1 MTWYRVG
8 LACLVSVALVACKDT
23 PQGVLQPQTPLAGL
37 RYVNLL
43 NDTGAVDFRVVNF
56 IGDAP
61 SAGAATFRT
70 GGAPNGIATNF
81 LPNHSPVEAGRDVE
95 VRVFMNGVDPVVA
108 SQVVFD
114 TTINLT
120 KSVNYTFYLYGS
132 ARTVGGVHSLVTA
145 DTLPAAPA
153 GLAFRVIHLGGAA
166 VGNVD
171 VDFVARTATVPL
183 AGTAT
188 FANVA
193 PGAITA
199 YANVAV
205 NAGGLKAV
213 LSTPT
218 TRSAFLGTTFAPAGT
233 VGTTTSNP
241 VAGTAVAGTAL
252 TAIIVP
258 ASVAGS
264 PAPQTGSPAAKATLT
279 VTRSHDSV
287 LVVTGYTT
295 TIKGRVK
302 AATFDTTYV
311 IHTGNSTIDTLI
323 KFRRVAD
330 TALAAVGNL
339 HGFAVGDLA
348 VLSGATQPE
357 YNGWHYVMQLADSTI
372 CFPADTIADARRTCA
387 ALAADTIRVL
397 KADTLPPLAR
407 SYQSIA
413 YSRYRVRI
421 GTQTAVTPA
430 TGSVVYR
437 PYPAGNQANPSLSN
451 YTIPWVLFVIDRQP
465 TLTAP

>member
-37 RYVNLL
+37 RYVNLI
-43 NDTGAVDFRVVNF
+43 NDTGAVDFRIVNF

-61 SAGAATFRT
+61 SAGAAAFRT
-70 GGAPNGIATNF
+70 GGSPNGVATNF
-81 LPNHSPVEAGRDVE
+81 LPNFSPVEAGRDVE
-95 VRVFMNGVDPVVA
+95 IRVFMNGLDPVVS

-114 TTINLT
+114 TTVNLT
-120 KSVNYTFYLYGS
+120 AGVNYSFWLYGS
-132 ARTVGGVHSLVTA
+132 ARTSAVHSLVTA
-145 DTLPAAPA
+145 DTLAAPA

-171 VDFVARTATVPL
+171 VDILARTATAPL

-188 FANVA
+188 FANVV
-193 PGAITA
+193 PGTVTA
-199 YANVAV
+199 YTAVAV
-205 NAGGLKAV
+205 NAALKAV
-213 LSTPT
+213 MSAPA
-218 TRSAFLGTTFAPAGT
+218 TRSPFLVTTWAPAGV
-233 VGTTTSNP
+233 VGTTTVNP
-241 VAGTAVAGTAL
+241 VGGTAVAGTTL
-252 TAIIVP
+252 SAIIVP
-258 ASVAGS
+258 ASLTGS
-264 PAPQTGSPAAKATLT
+264 LAPQTGNPTAKTTLS

-287 LVVTGYTT
+287 LVVTGSTT
-295 TIKGRVK
+295 TIKNRVK

-311 IHTGNSTIDTLI
+311 IHTGNAVIDTII

-330 TALAAVGNL
+330 TALAAVGNT
-339 HGFAVGDLA
+339 HGFTVGDIA

-357 YNGWHYVMQLADSTI
+357 YNGWHYVMQVADSTI
-372 CFPADTIADARRTCA
+372 CFPADTLADARRTCA

-407 SYQSIA
+407 SYQSTA
-413 YSRYRVRI
+413 YSRFRVRI

-437 PYPAGNQANPSLSN
+437 AYSAGNQANPSLSN
-451 YTIPWVLFVIDRQP
+451 YTIPWIIFVIDRQP
-465 TLTAP
+465 SLTAP